1 MKRIDKKELYQH
13 LSGFLKAK
21 GIELTEGSYAVG
33 IKKSCSFLA
42 DAINLSQ
49 QGLERAKTEVDKNV
63 DKLRQV
69 IHEKTAPRPGAGKP
83 SGPAPAPP
91 PVESSGPKEPAAAGK
106 RRPRRKVKRAR
117 RRA

>member
-1 MKRIDKKELYQH
+1 MKRIDKAELYQH
-13 LSGFLKAK
+13 LRGFLKSK
-21 GIELTEGSYAVG
+21 GIELTQGSYAVG

-69 IHEKTAPRPGAGKP
+69 IHEKTAPKPASAKSPRP
-83 SGPAPAPP
+83 
-91 PVESSGPKEPAAAGK
+91 EPAAAASAASTAK
-106 RRPRRKVKRAR
+106 AKPRTNPPRPRRKAKRAKGR
-117 RRA
+117 S

>member
-1 MKRIDKKELYQH
+1 MKRIDKQELYQH
-13 LSGFLKAK
+13 LSGFLKSK

-49 QGLERAKTEVDKNV
+49 QGIERARTEVDKNV

-69 IHEKTAPRPGAGKP
+69 IHEKTAPKGAAAKASGPSPASPPPGTSAGKAKGASSRPG
-83 SGPAPAPP
+83 S
-91 PVESSGPKEPAAAGK
+91 
-106 RRPRRKVKRAR
+106 RKKAK
-117 RRA
+117 